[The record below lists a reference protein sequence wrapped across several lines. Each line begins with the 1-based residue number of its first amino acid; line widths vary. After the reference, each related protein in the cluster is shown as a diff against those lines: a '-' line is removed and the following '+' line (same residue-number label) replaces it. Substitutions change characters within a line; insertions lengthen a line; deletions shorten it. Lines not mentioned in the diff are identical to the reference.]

1 MHCYQV
7 KRTVTPTHHPQALTL
22 PVPLDSETN
31 SVVMP
36 FDLAIN
42 SAVAL
47 FDLTI
52 NSVAEIPMLVV
63 D

>member
-1 MHCYQV
+1 
-7 KRTVTPTHHPQALTL
+7 VTPTHHPQALTL
-22 PVPLDSETN
+22 PVPLDSGTN